1 MDRWDENFKKD
12 FFGNQMP
19 LKLLHLLSQ
28 TIKELNHDKHVTTEI
43 TYIFFKLT
51 GVCTVKEM
59 HLFEREM
66 LSVFKEMFDKECY
79 VIEGKLREK
88 KGEPFEKEGQVL
100 PKEGETFDTL
110 TNVSDLTKF

>member
-1 MDRWDENFKKD
+1 MDRWDENFKKE

-28 TIKELNHDKHVTTEI
+28 TIKELNHDKQVTTEI
-43 TYIFFKLT
+43 TYVFFKLT

-59 HLFEREM
+59 RLFERDM
-66 LSVFKEMFDKECY
+66 LSVFGEMFNKECY

-88 KGEPFEKEGQVL
+88 RGEPFEKEGQVL
-100 PKEGETFDTL
+100 PKEGEIFDTL
-110 TNVSDLTKF
+110 TNVSGLLYN